1 MLTFKTI
8 CHLIQDNIIY
18 SFKSIK
24 KKLNEAIGMET
35 KLLHIQI
42 FFGVIL
48 SRVSVKELFL

>member
-1 MLTFKTI
+1 VLTFKTI